1 MSNSP
6 FAGKVA
12 VVTGAGS
19 GIGRALAGGL
29 VARGALVALSDVD
42 PDGLAHTVELC
53 GGVESAPEE
62 RPRLHAQLLD
72 VTQRDAVSAYADAVL
87 AHFGV
92 VNLVFNNAG
101 VSFSG
106 DVIATEAKDAERVL
120 DVDFWGVYNGTTAFL
135 PHLIASGDGHV
146 VNVSSVFGLLGVP
159 SQSAYNAAKFAV
171 RGFTESL
178 RTEMIAGGHPVR
190 VSCVH
195 PGGVRTNIV
204 RNGHAAAGVDNA
216 AIAERFDA
224 KLARTTPEEA
234 ARVILRGVEKGRARI
249 LVGAD
254 AKALDAWVRVT
265 GSGYQRVL
273 ARAARRI
280 MPPGPPR

>member
-1 MSNSP
+1 MSSSR
-6 FAGKVA
+6 FTGKVA

-19 GIGRALAGGL
+19 GIGRALAREL
-29 VARGALVALSDVD
+29 RARGALVALSDVD
-42 PDGLAHTVELC
+42 PHGLAHTVELC
-53 GGVESAPEE
+53 GGVDSAPEE

-106 DVIATEAKDAERVL
+106 DVLETEAKDAERVL
-120 DVDFWGVYNGTTAFL
+120 DVDFWGVFNGTTAFL

-178 RTEMIAGGHPVR
+178 RTEMLAGGYPVR

-234 ARVILRGVEKGRARI
+234 ARVILRGVENGRARI

-254 AKALDAWVRVT
+254 AKALDVWVRLT

>member
-1 MSNSP
+1 MSNGY
-6 FAGKVA
+6 AGKVA

-19 GIGRALAGGL
+19 GIGRALAREL

-42 PDGLAHTVELC
+42 PVGLARTVELC
-53 GGVESAPEE
+53 GGADPVSKA
-62 RPRLHAQLLD
+62 RPRLHATLLD
-72 VTQRDAVSAYADAVL
+72 VTQREQVLAHADAV
-87 AHFGV
+87 AAYFGV

-106 DVIATEAKDAERVL
+106 DVLATGRKDAERVL
-120 DVDFWGVYNGTTAFL
+120 EVDFWGVFNGTTVFL

-178 RTEMIAGGHPVR
+178 RTEMLAGGHPVR

-204 RNGHAAAGVDNA
+204 RNGTAAAGVDNE
-216 AIAERFDA
+216 AIATQFDA
-224 KLARTTPEEA
+224 KLARTTPEQA
-234 ARVILRGVEKGRARI
+234 ARVILHGVEKGRARI

-254 AKALDAWVRVT
+254 AKLLDAWVRVT
-265 GSGYQRVL
+265 GSGYQAVVARV
-273 ARAARRI
+273 ARRI
-280 MPPGPPR
+280 MPPGAHG